1 MFIMKKIV
9 LFVLT
14 LMLSASVFAQKKEV
28 KAAEKALKKNDLTTA
43 EASLKQAESL
53 FDQAD
58 AKTKARILFVKAQ
71 LAQKQDDYATAVET
85 YKKLIDFEKQNGINK
100 YSGNAQ
106 KALFNLNESLRKIA
120 SEAFDKKDY
129 AKTLKY
135 MKLVYEIN
143 PNDDDLYNLALLEL
157 YNENYQEAYDKF
169 KQLYDKGYDGV
180 RTVYKLYDKQAK
192 KDVVMPNE
200 KMMRLYAKSD
210 QYENPRVEKTK
221 SKRSEL
227 VTNMLI
233 ALNKLGKNDEAYQ
246 LIKKAQAEDPDNTD
260 LIIGEANYYLKKG
273 DNEKFADAMKR
284 LFEKDPKPAYAY
296 NIGFGYYK
304 MGKQEDALKWFNK
317 AIELDPNYK
326 DAYLGASLA
335 VLSKERELVDQINEN
350 LNNPKKY
357 DALMV
362 QLNEVYRK
370 ALPYLEKYHELD
382 PSDISTIRTLKKIY
396 TSLDMTDKAKEM
408 RALLKKMKQ

>member
-1 MFIMKKIV
+1 MKKIV

-14 LMLSASVFAQKKEV
+14 LMLSASVFAQKKEI
-28 KAAEKALKKNDLTTA
+28 KAAEKALKKNDVA
-43 EASLKQAESL
+43 AAQASLKQAESL

-71 LAQKQDDYATAVET
+71 LSEQTGDEETAVKT
-85 YKKLIDFEKQNGINK
+85 YKKLVDFEKENGLNK
-100 YSGNAQ
+100 YTKPA
-106 KALFNLNESLRKIA
+106 KDALVNLGQSLLKKVD
-120 SEAFDKKDY
+120 EANKNKDY
-129 AKTLKY
+129 AKAEKY
-135 MKLVYEIN
+135 MKLVCDVA
-143 PNDDDLYNLALLEL
+143 PNDDNLYILAVLQL
-157 YNENYQEAYDKF
+157 YSKNYQSAYDNLK
-169 KQLYDKGYDGV
+169 KLYDKGYDGV
-180 RTVYKLYDKQAK
+180 RTVYKLYDKNAQKDITVSDEKTMKFLAK
-192 KDVVMPNE
+192 T
-200 KMMRLYAKSD
+200 D

-227 VTNMLI
+227 VTNMLF
-233 ALNKLGKNDEAYQ
+233 ALNKLGKDEEAYQ

-273 DNEKFADAMKR
+273 DSKKFADAMKR
-284 LFEKDPKPAYAY
+284 LFEKNPKPAYAY

-304 MGKQEDALKWFNK
+304 MGKQQEALKWFNK

-326 DAYLGASLA
+326 DAYMGAGLA
-335 VLSKERELVDQINEN
+335 ALSKERELVDQINQN
-350 LNNPKKY
+350 LDHPKKY
-357 DALMV
+357 DALMA

-382 PSDISTIRTLKKIY
+382 PSDINTVRTLKKIY

-408 RALLKKMKQ
+408 RALLKQMKQ

>member
-71 LAQKQDDYATAVET
+71 LAQQKGDEETAVKT
-85 YKKLIDFEKQNGINK
+85 YKELVDFEKQNGLSKYTKQAQDELINL
-100 YSGNAQ
+100 GNSLLKKVDQANQ
-106 KALFNLNESLRKIA
+106 NKEYEKAE
-120 SEAFDKKDY
+120 
-129 AKTLKY
+129 KY
-135 MKLVYEIN
+135 MKLVYEIS
-143 PNDDDLYNLALLEL
+143 PSDDNLYILGVLQL
-157 YNENYQEAYDKF
+157 YSKNYQAAYDNLKT
-169 KQLYDKGYDGV
+169 LYDKGYDGV
-180 RTVYKLYDKQAK
+180 KTVYKLYDKSAQKDITVPDENTMKIFAK
-192 KDVVMPNE
+192 T
-200 KMMRLYAKSD
+200 D
-210 QYENPRVEKTK
+210 QYENPRVEKTE

-227 VTNMLI
+227 VTNMLF

-273 DNEKFADAMKR
+273 DNEKFVDAMKR
-284 LFEKDPKPAYAY
+284 LYEKDPKPAYAY
-296 NIGFGYYK
+296 NIGFGFYK

-317 AIELDPNYK
+317 AIELDSNYK
-326 DAYLGASLA
+326 DAYMGASLA
-335 VLSKERELVDQINEN
+335 ALSKERELVDQINEN

-357 DALMV
+357 DELMA

-408 RALLKKMKQ
+408 RALLKQMKQ

>member
-1 MFIMKKIV
+1 MKKIV

-71 LAQKQDDYATAVET
+71 LAQQKGDEETAVKT
-85 YKKLIDFEKQNGINK
+85 YKELVDFEKQNGLSKYTKQAQDELINL
-100 YSGNAQ
+100 GNSLLKKVDQANQ
-106 KALFNLNESLRKIA
+106 NKEYEKAE
-120 SEAFDKKDY
+120 
-129 AKTLKY
+129 KY
-135 MKLVYEIN
+135 MKLVYEIS
-143 PNDDDLYNLALLEL
+143 PSDDNLYILGVLQL
-157 YNENYQEAYDKF
+157 YSKNYQAAYDNLK
-169 KQLYDKGYDGV
+169 KLYDKGYDGV
-180 RTVYKLYDKQAK
+180 KTVYKLYDKNTQKDIVVNDEKTMKFLAK
-192 KDVVMPNE
+192 T
-200 KMMRLYAKSD
+200 D

-227 VTNMLI
+227 VTNMLF

-246 LIKKAQAEDPDNTD
+246 LIKQAQAEDPDNVD

-273 DNEKFADAMKR
+273 DNDKFVDAMKR
-284 LFEKDPKPAYAY
+284 LYEKDPKPAYAY

-326 DAYLGASLA
+326 EAYMGASLA
-335 VLSKERELVDQINEN
+335 ALSKERELVDQINQN
-350 LNNPKKY
+350 LNHPKKY
-357 DALMV
+357 DELMA

-382 PSDISTIRTLKKIY
+382 PSDINTVRTLKKIY

>member
-71 LAQKQDDYATAVET
+71 LAQQKGDEETAVKT
-85 YKKLIDFEKQNGINK
+85 YKELVDFEKQNGLSKYTKQAQDELINL
-100 YSGNAQ
+100 GNSLLKKVDQANQ
-106 KALFNLNESLRKIA
+106 NKEYEKAE
-120 SEAFDKKDY
+120 
-129 AKTLKY
+129 KY
-135 MKLVYEIN
+135 MKLVYEIS
-143 PNDDDLYNLALLEL
+143 PSDDNLYILGVLQL
-157 YNENYQEAYDKF
+157 YSKNYQAAYDNLK
-169 KQLYDKGYDGV
+169 KLYDKGYDGV
-180 RTVYKLYDKQAK
+180 KTVYKLYDKNTQKDIVVNDEKTMKFLAK
-192 KDVVMPNE
+192 T
-200 KMMRLYAKSD
+200 D

-227 VTNMLI
+227 VTNMLF

-246 LIKKAQAEDPDNTD
+246 LIKQAQAEDPDNVD

-273 DNEKFADAMKR
+273 DNDKFVDAMKR
-284 LFEKDPKPAYAY
+284 LYEKDPKPAYAY

-326 DAYLGASLA
+326 EAYMGASLA
-335 VLSKERELVDQINEN
+335 ALSKERELVDQINQN
-350 LNNPKKY
+350 LNHPKKY
-357 DALMV
+357 DELMA

-382 PSDISTIRTLKKIY
+382 PSDINTVRTLKKIY

>member
-58 AKTKARILFVKAQ
+58 AKTKDRILFVKAQ
-71 LAQKQDDYATAVET
+71 LAQQKGDEETAVKT
-85 YKKLIDFEKQNGINK
+85 YKELVDFEKQNGLSKYTKQAQDELINL
-100 YSGNAQ
+100 GNSLLKKVDQANQ
-106 KALFNLNESLRKIA
+106 NKEYEKAE
-120 SEAFDKKDY
+120 
-129 AKTLKY
+129 KY
-135 MKLVYEIN
+135 MKLVYEIS
-143 PNDDDLYNLALLEL
+143 PSDDNLYILGVLQL
-157 YNENYQEAYDKF
+157 YSKNYQAAYDNLK
-169 KQLYDKGYDGV
+169 KLYDKGYDGV
-180 RTVYKLYDKQAK
+180 RTVYKLYDKDAQKDITVPDEKTMKFLAK
-192 KDVVMPNE
+192 T
-200 KMMRLYAKSD
+200 D

-227 VTNMLI
+227 VTNMLF

-273 DNEKFADAMKR
+273 DNDKFADAMKR
-284 LFEKDPKPAYAY
+284 LYEKNPKPAYAY

-304 MGKQEDALKWFNK
+304 MGKQEEALKWFNK

-326 DAYLGASLA
+326 EAYMGASLA
-335 VLSKERELVDQINEN
+335 ALAKERELVDQINEN

-382 PSDISTIRTLKKIY
+382 PSDINTVRTLKKIY

-408 RALLKKMKQ
+408 RALLKQMKQ

>member
-71 LAQKQDDYATAVET
+71 LAQQKGDEETAVKT
-85 YKKLIDFEKQNGINK
+85 YKELVDFEKQNGLSKYTKQAQDELINL
-100 YSGNAQ
+100 GNSLLKKVDQANQ
-106 KALFNLNESLRKIA
+106 NKEYEKAE
-120 SEAFDKKDY
+120 
-129 AKTLKY
+129 KY
-135 MKLVYEIN
+135 MKLVYEIS
-143 PNDDDLYNLALLEL
+143 PSDDNLYILGVLQL
-157 YNENYQEAYDKF
+157 YSKNYQAAYDNLK
-169 KQLYDKGYDGV
+169 KLYDKGYDGV
-180 RTVYKLYDKQAK
+180 KTVYKLYDKNTQKDIVVNDEKTMKFLAK
-192 KDVVMPNE
+192 T
-200 KMMRLYAKSD
+200 D

-227 VTNMLI
+227 VTNMLF

-246 LIKKAQAEDPDNTD
+246 LIKQAQAEDPDNVD

-273 DNEKFADAMKR
+273 DNDKFVDAMKR
-284 LFEKDPKPAYAY
+284 LYEKDPKPAYAY

-326 DAYLGASLA
+326 EAYMGASLA
-335 VLSKERELVDQINEN
+335 ALSKERELVDQINQN
-350 LNNPKKY
+350 LNHPKKY
-357 DALMV
+357 DELMA

-382 PSDISTIRTLKKIY
+382 PSDINTVRTLKKIY
-396 TSLDMTDKAKEM
+396 TSLDMSDKAKEM

>member
-71 LAQKQDDYATAVET
+71 LAQQKGDEETAVKT
-85 YKKLIDFEKQNGINK
+85 YKELVDFEKQNGLSKYTKQAQDELINL
-100 YSGNAQ
+100 GNSLLKKVDQANQ
-106 KALFNLNESLRKIA
+106 NKEYEKAE
-120 SEAFDKKDY
+120 
-129 AKTLKY
+129 KY
-135 MKLVYEIN
+135 MKLVYEIS
-143 PNDDDLYNLALLEL
+143 PSDDNLYILGVLQL
-157 YNENYQEAYDKF
+157 YSKNYQAAYDNLKT
-169 KQLYDKGYDGV
+169 LYDKGYDGV
-180 RTVYKLYDKQAK
+180 RTVYKLYDKNAQKDITVPDENTMKIFAK
-192 KDVVMPNE
+192 T
-200 KMMRLYAKSD
+200 D
-210 QYENPRVEKTK
+210 QYENPRVEKTE

-227 VTNMLI
+227 VTNMLF

-246 LIKKAQAEDPDNTD
+246 LIKQAQAEDPDNVD

-273 DNEKFADAMKR
+273 DNDKFVDAMKR
-284 LFEKDPKPAYAY
+284 LYEKDPKPAYAY

-304 MGKQEDALKWFNK
+304 MGKQEEALKWFNK

-326 DAYLGASLA
+326 DAYMGASLA
-335 VLSKERELVDQINEN
+335 ALAKERELVDQINEN

-357 DALMV
+357 DELMA

-408 RALLKKMKQ
+408 RALLKQMKQ